1 MKIKSSS
8 LMKCLTNKLKI
19 KDIDSIL
26 NEIFMYYGDRNE
38 IIDELK
44 GLLCDLTDVDKEK
57 LWSLMIYAIDWN
69 GER

>member
-1 MKIKSSS
+1 MTMKIRSSS
-8 LMKCLTNKLKI
+8 SMKCLTNKLKI

-44 GLLCDLTDVDKEK
+44 SLLCDLTDVDKEK
-57 LWSLMIYAIDWN
+57 L
-69 GER
+69 